1 MKIQERAA
9 TYGTKSLN
17 NTEMIKLLTGAD
29 INLVDLQSV
38 NELRDKIDLLEITDL
53 QKLKLEA
60 LFNFA
65 DRTNRAKVER
75 IKISSPNDAAMV
87 VMEELRYCQK
97 EHFKIM
103 LLDTKN
109 NVRKVS
115 EISVGS
121 LSSSIVH
128 PREVFKEAVVNSC
141 SSIILVHNHPSGES
155 EPSHEDIVL
164 TNRLGECG
172 KLMGIKVLDHIIIG
186 DGVYFS
192 FMEEGLIW

>member
-1 MKIQERAA
+1 MNIRERAVE
-9 TYGTKSLN
+9 YGTKALN
-17 NTEMIKLLTGAD
+17 NNEMIKLLTGAD
-29 INLVDLQSV
+29 IDLADLQTV
-38 NELRDKIDLLEITDL
+38 NQLRDRIELLEITDL

-75 IKISSPNDAAMV
+75 IKISSPDDAAMV

-121 LSSSIVH
+121 LNSSIVH
-128 PREVFKEAVVNSC
+128 PREVFKEAVIKIGRASC
-141 SSIILVHNHPSGES
+141 RERV
-155 EPSHEDIVL
+155 
-164 TNRLGECG
+164 
-172 KLMGIKVLDHIIIG
+172 
-186 DGVYFS
+186 
-192 FMEEGLIW
+192 

>member
-1 MKIQERAA
+1 MNIRERAVE
-9 TYGTKSLN
+9 YGTKALN
-17 NTEMIKLLTGAD
+17 NNEMIKLLTGAD
-29 INLVDLQSV
+29 INLSDLQTV
-38 NELRDKIDLLEITDL
+38 NQLRDRIELLEITDL

-75 IKISSPNDAAMV
+75 IKISSPDDAAMV

-109 NVRKVS
+109 NVRKFS

-121 LSSSIVH
+121 LNSSIVH
-128 PREVFKEAVVNSC
+128 PREVFKEAVINSC
-141 SSIILVHNHPSGES
+141 SSIILVHNHPSGEC

-164 TNRLGECG
+164 TNRLDECG
-172 KLMGIKVLDHIIIG
+172 KIMGIKVLDHIIIG

-192 FMEEGLIW
+192 FKEEGLI